1 MPRKTSL
8 QTIPENAE
16 LDFGQSDESGRLL
29 PLEEDQLFHE
39 INLLRVEGFYFC
51 LDPKA
56 AAKRRDRQ
64 TFIEKLKQAG
74 SIVEQPITIEPHPT
88 YGYPSVLAYKL
99 LQAIM
104 KKLTDYG
111 YPAPEH
117 VSFSKRELMEL
128 CGHASFG
135 GWQSQNLFRAAMQL
149 NSTKVW
155 CSFFDKGNKDWQV
168 ITFYIVD
175 SCLFSGRGEK
185 IQQCVFHL
193 HPAIIKSLNSRYSF
207 CLNFTRMTGLEPIGA
222 ALFKRLFFH
231 FSNLYSKNPSP
242 DISFTK
248 DYAAICRTWLG
259 DMKPERYKSLIASNQ
274 LGRHMQA
281 LKQCGLIRSWEIR
294 KNADKTGFNLSF
306 WPGSSFFEDYHQFY
320 APHQQPPM
328 LVRKTQDEQT
338 IQRPMELVAYFYR
351 RLYRTDTVD
360 EAIFSNKETAFAAA
374 LLENYSFE
382 DLQAWVD
389 FALAEAR
396 RTGFDIRSFGGIRQY
411 AAAFEARRV
420 QERQHHE
427 REMAQ
432 VSERRERQLQD
443 RYQQFY
449 RSELLRLRQAM
460 GAEALAALEEQ
471 VRQGLGDEAN
481 GIGARFLVRV
491 RVDQILVQ
499 QHQVPSF
506 EQWQQQNPG

>member
-1 MPRKTSL
+1 
-8 QTIPENAE
+8 
-16 LDFGQSDESGRLL
+16 
-29 PLEEDQLFHE
+29 
-39 INLLRVEGFYFC
+39 
-51 LDPKA
+51 
-56 AAKRRDRQ
+56 
-64 TFIEKLKQAG
+64 
-74 SIVEQPITIEPHPT
+74 
-88 YGYPSVLAYKL
+88 
-99 LQAIM
+99 
-104 KKLTDYG
+104 
-111 YPAPEH
+111 
-117 VSFSKRELMEL
+117 
-128 CGHASFG
+128 
-135 GWQSQNLFRAAMQL
+135 
-149 NSTKVW
+149 
-155 CSFFDKGNKDWQV
+155 
-168 ITFYIVD
+168 
-175 SCLFSGRGEK
+175 
-185 IQQCVFHL
+185 
-193 HPAIIKSLNSRYSF
+193 
-207 CLNFTRMTGLEPIGA
+207 
-222 ALFKRLFFH
+222 
-231 FSNLYSKNPSP
+231 
-242 DISFTK
+242 
-248 DYAAICRTWLG
+248 
-259 DMKPERYKSLIASNQ
+259 
-274 LGRHMQA
+274 MQA

-306 WPGSSFFEDYHQFY
+306 CPGSSFFEDYHQFY

-374 LLENYSFE
+374 LLENHSFE

-411 AAAFEARRV
+411 AAAFEARRA
-420 QERQHHE
+420 QERHHHE

-460 GAEALAALEEQ
+460 GAEALAALEGQ

-481 GIGARFLVRV
+481 GIGARFLIRV